1 MGGTS
6 VRVVLG
12 ELIKKKEKHEGVR
25 RLLDMSAGRAVGG
38 ELSEDLTTRVM
49 GTGPSQVMGRV
60 GQDSQGC
67 SGDSPPQHC
76 PGHLPGGGSSLVRAP
91 GKGAKGVQ

>member
-1 MGGTS
+1 MGSFLRTF
-6 VRVVLG
+6 
-12 ELIKKKEKHEGVR
+12 
-25 RLLDMSAGRAVGG
+25 
-38 ELSEDLTTRVM
+38 LTTRVM

-60 GQDSQGC
+60 AQDSQGC